1 MIYVSKQVIRD
12 HRVKDTNIR
21 IQNLKSSK
29 DFKKKYHFLKK
40 FTSIK
45 M

>member
-1 MIYVSKQVIRD
+1 MIYVSKQILRN

-29 DFKKKYHFLKK
+29 DF
-40 FTSIK
+40 
-45 M
+45 